1 MNWEKILKRKRRII
15 PPVKAPK
22 NKAPQ
27 DNFKYVSNVVSK
39 KELHER
45 FRKKMHEKAKDFI
58 NEQFEYLLAKELQHW
73 ESNIVSLK
81 KTPAKFETEIKRQEK
96 HIENLKALTPEKL
109 YSNALPFLNKEY
121 DKFLDS
127 RKEPHEY
134 YFNFI
139 RGTIRDY
146 AFGEP

>member
-1 MNWEKILKRKRRII
+1 MDWEAILKRKRRII
-15 PPVKAPK
+15 PPVRAPK

-39 KELHER
+39 KELHEK
-45 FRKKMHEKAKDFI
+45 FRKKMHEGAKDVLNDHFD
-58 NEQFEYLLAKELQHW
+58 YLLAKEL
-73 ESNIVSLK
+73 ERLEDNIVYMK
-81 KTPAKFETEIKRQEK
+81 KNPAKFEAEIKRQEK
-96 HIENLKALTPEKL
+96 HIENLKALTPEKS
-109 YSNALPFLNKEY
+109 YSNALPFLNKKY
-121 DKFLDS
+121 DEFLDS

-139 RGTIRDY
+139 RDIIRDY